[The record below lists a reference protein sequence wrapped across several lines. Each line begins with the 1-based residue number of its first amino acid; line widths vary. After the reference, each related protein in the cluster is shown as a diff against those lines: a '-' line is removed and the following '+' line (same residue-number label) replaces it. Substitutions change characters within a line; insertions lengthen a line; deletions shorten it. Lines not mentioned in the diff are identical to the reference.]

1 MDFILQHFKSLE
13 LEMLITFLLVAVA
26 PFVLLILKEENK
38 SKTLALSRF
47 FFAPICTRIVL
58 FWLVV
63 TMISGFL
70 HSHVVLAVLK
80 LCVIYGIMRGA
91 RWPQWALVVFS
102 FLGIGGG
109 VMERM
114 TNNAGVWT
122 DFSAA
127 LLVGGI
133 VNLVLF
139 MLLVSKSATEW
150 RNRNRA
156 DAVH

>member
-1 MDFILQHFKSLE
+1 
-13 LEMLITFLLVAVA
+13 
-26 PFVLLILKEENK
+26 
-38 SKTLALSRF
+38 
-47 FFAPICTRIVL
+47 
-58 FWLVV
+58 
-63 TMISGFL
+63 MISGFL

-139 MLLVSKSATEW
+139 MLLVSKSAREW